1 MPDTTLD
8 ELTDKSASPII
19 HFPAKV
25 SRTSLIENG
34 MLILNEWGA
43 NHICKVCIA
52 NSGSCCRD
60 CHHLLDGVGC
70 QLRNT
75 SCTAWLCGFHK
86 FLLYE
91 VGQLEEWNDF
101 WHQVPGQDYR
111 EDFTPEH
118 IVIDKALRRQK
129 QTMEHLGEALAAD
142 LQEMERSHI
151 AIGIII
157 TLREKLDKNIDQLM
171 NVENDPKKQIRLR
184 RKIKVLSSGF
194 QRFHHL
200 LKKYHEQQAESIS
213 P

>member
-8 ELTDKSASPII
+8 EQTDKSAIIDSP
-19 HFPAKV
+19 FKV

-34 MLILNEWGA
+34 LLTLNEWGA
-43 NHICKVCIA
+43 NHICRVCIA

-60 CHHLLDGVGC
+60 CRNLLDRVGC
-70 QLRNT
+70 QQRNI

-86 FLLYE
+86 YLLYE
-91 VGQLEEWNDF
+91 VGQLEEWTTF
-101 WHQVPGQDYR
+101 WKQVPGQDYR

-118 IVIDKALRRQK
+118 VIIDKALRRQK

-157 TLREKLDKNIDQLM
+157 TLREKLDKNIDLLTLG
-171 NVENDPKKQIRLR
+171 ENDPKKKARLR
-184 RKIKVLSSGF
+184 RKIKVLSSDF
-194 QRFHHL
+194 QRFHYL
-200 LKKYHEQQAESIS
+200 LNKFREQQAEEI
-213 P
+213 